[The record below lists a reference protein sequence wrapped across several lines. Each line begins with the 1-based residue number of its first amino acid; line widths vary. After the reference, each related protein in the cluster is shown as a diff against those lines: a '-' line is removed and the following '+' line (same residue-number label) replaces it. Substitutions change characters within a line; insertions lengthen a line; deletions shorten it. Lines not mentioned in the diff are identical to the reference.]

1 MRALILMV
9 PVLVAGCTIAGDG
22 QTGRERL
29 ALDRDLT
36 ERVAGPAEACVPQR
50 QNQSLRAVD
59 RRTIVYEDGRVLWV
73 NRLEAN
79 CPSLRP
85 DSILIVETFG
95 DRYCRNDQ
103 IRALEAGSPIAG
115 PICLLG
121 SFTPY
126 RRR

>member
-9 PVLVAGCTIAGDG
+9 PALVAGCAMAGDG
-22 QTGRERL
+22 PAGRERT
-29 ALDRDLT
+29 ALDRDLA
-36 ERVAGPAEACVPQR
+36 ERVAGPAEACLPRR

-59 RRTIVYEDGRVLWV
+59 RRTIVYDDGRILWV

-79 CPSLRP
+79 CSGLRL
-85 DSILIVETFG
+85 DSILIVETFA
-95 DRYCRNDQ
+95 DRYCRNDR
-103 IRALEAGSPIAG
+103 IRALEPGSPISG
-115 PICLLG
+115 PACRLG

>member
-9 PVLVAGCTIAGDG
+9 PALVAGCAMAGDG
-22 QTGRERL
+22 PAGRERT
-29 ALDRDLT
+29 ALDRDLA
-36 ERVAGPAEACVPQR
+36 ERVAGPAETCVPQR
-50 QNQSLRAVD
+50 RNHVLRAVD
-59 RRTIVYEDGRVLWV
+59 RRTLVYEEGRVLWV

-85 DSILIVETFG
+85 DSILIVETFA
-95 DRYCRNDQ
+95 DRYCRNDR
-103 IRALEAGSPIAG
+103 IRALEPGSPISG
-115 PICLLG
+115 PACRLG